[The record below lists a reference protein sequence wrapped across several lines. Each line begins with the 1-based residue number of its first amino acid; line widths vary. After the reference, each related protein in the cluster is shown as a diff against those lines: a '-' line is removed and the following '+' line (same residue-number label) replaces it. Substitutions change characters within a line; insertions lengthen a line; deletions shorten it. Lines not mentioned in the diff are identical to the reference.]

1 MTPTARSLALCREL
15 GWQVEV
21 VERWVHFGPRKS
33 ATADDEPRTGKVSG
47 IRKDVWGFGDL
58 LVLVPGTGITLVQA
72 TSDERGGHHATR
84 ERKITT
90 ECLEQALR
98 WMQHGGVIQVWS
110 WAKRGPRGKRKVW
123 RPRMTQLDASAGTW
137 SEVLQELSAA

>member
-21 VERWVHFGPRKS
+21 VERWVHFGPRRS
-33 ATADDEPRTGKVSG
+33 VDGQDEPRTGKVSG

-58 LVLVPGTGITLVQA
+58 LVLIPGTGITLVQA
-72 TSDERGGHHATR
+72 TSGANHASR
-84 ERKITT
+84 ETKIVT
-90 ECLEQALR
+90 ECLEKALR
-98 WMQHGGVIQVWS
+98 WLQQGGKVQVWS
-110 WAKRGPRGKRKVW
+110 WAQRGPRGKRKVW

-137 SEVLQELSAA
+137 SEVLQELAVA